1 MSKIINF
8 FKVLAFLID
17 FGRKNRHKLQYHYDK
32 ARFFGGNYFVDSTIG
47 KNSYISFYSIVSY
60 TTIGNYCSIGPN
72 CVIGYG
78 DHLTDY
84 FTTSPT
90 IYYNEEVLP
99 KEFVLKNKQQNYKHI
114 SIGNDVWIGASCFIK
129 NGVKIGNGAI
139 IGAHSTVL
147 KDVPDYA
154 VVVGTPA
161 RVIRYRFD
169 EKIIDALGKL
179 NWWNYEPNE
188 AVRIISESGIFNTM

>member
-1 MSKIINF
+1 MGRIINF
-8 FKVLAFLID
+8 FKVIAFLVD

-32 ARFFGGNYFVDSTIG
+32 TKFFGGNYFVDSTLG
-47 KNSYISFYSIVSY
+47 KYSYISFYSIVSY
-60 TTIGNYCSIGPN
+60 TTIGNYSSIGPN

-78 DHLTDY
+78 DHLTDL
-84 FTTSPT
+84 FTTSPA
-90 IYYNEEVLP
+90 IYYNSEIFSEDMI
-99 KEFVLKNKQQNYKHI
+99 KKTREKNYKQV
-114 SIGNDVWIGASCFIK
+114 SIGNDVWIGANCFVK

-147 KDVPDYA
+147 KDVPEYA

-161 RVIRYRFD
+161 KVIRYRYD
-169 EKIIDALGKL
+169 EKIIVALSKL

-188 AVRIISESGIFNTM
+188 AVRIISESGLFNI